1 MGEEFNK
8 ENVLSAIESQFNRH
22 DVDYGT
28 ATYIILNY
36 IYKKIKNM
44 DDKSK
49 DNHKASEEI
58 IFKNFVILDK
68 KEFGRKVL
76 DGGVSFKHIII
87 VNTSCGFISG
97 LQMVYNMQIDR
108 FVKILNDPELYIA
121 KYIGEEEEETE

>member
-8 ENVLSAIESQFNRH
+8 ENVLSVIESQFNRH

-28 ATYIILNY
+28 ATYTILNY

-49 DNHKASEEI
+49 DNHKTSEEI
-58 IFKNFVILDK
+58 VFKNFVILDK

-108 FVKILNDPELYIA
+108 FVEILNDPEQYFVR
-121 KYIGEEEEETE
+121 YIGEEDAEE